1 MTSLTSCYEI
11 LYKHT
16 KKSNQ
21 INQWFASFIFITD
34 STLQKDIG
42 TLSMCLQ
49 MIESKLTEDI
59 ASQFEYQIRLKEDV
73 KNLAEEIVDN
83 ILFNT
88 RYILLA
94 QIVRLF
100 QYIGKYV

>member
-1 MTSLTSCYEI
+1 MV
-11 LYKHT
+11 
-16 KKSNQ
+16 
-21 INQWFASFIFITD
+21 ASFIFITD

-59 ASQFEYQIRLKEDV
+59 TSQFEYQIRLKEDV
-73 KNLAEEIVDN
+73 KNLAEQIVDN
-83 ILFNT
+83 LFLNT
-88 RYILLA
+88 RYLLLA

-100 QYIGKYV
+100 RYISKYF